1 MKKVY
6 TLTSIFLLF
15 FICELS
21 AQNMG
26 ALKNNN
32 QSNTNTVIKP
42 NVDEQDVLKQIA
54 QINGHLS
61 AIETKRN
68 YILSDPEEKASAQEH
83 GWFEEMKKIEKSL
96 LKKKEK
102 LTALINN

>member
-6 TLTSIFLLF
+6 TLTTVFLLF
-15 FICELS
+15 FMCELN
-21 AQNMG
+21 AQNVG

-32 QSNTNTVIKP
+32 QSNTNTAIRP
-42 NVDEQDVLKQIA
+42 TVDEQDVLKQIA

-68 YILSDPEEKASAQEH
+68 YIQRYTK
-83 GWFEEMKKIEKSL
+83 
-96 LKKKEK
+96 
-102 LTALINN
+102 T